1 MYVHTGIISIV
12 DMCKYVFVSYVI
24 YIVYLSV
31 YIYIYVSR
39 VNVLNLY
46 IVYVFC
52 VYVCL
57 FVCSLFLLY
66 QIIQISVVKY
76 YTEDHQRLYMRNHV
90 SHTSRCYLPIGSVTF
105 FPNMVSCCSYNGLK
119 SECSSLYE
127 HIIFN
132 HQYCIPPSHVQ
143 VKPPVWTGVCYRI
156 ARLCFHSS
164 LLVSVKV
171 LCLSVH
177 TLN

>member
-1 MYVHTGIISIV
+1 
-12 DMCKYVFVSYVI
+12 
-24 YIVYLSV
+24 
-31 YIYIYVSR
+31 
-39 VNVLNLY
+39 
-46 IVYVFC
+46 
-52 VYVCL
+52 
-57 FVCSLFLLY
+57 
-66 QIIQISVVKY
+66 
-76 YTEDHQRLYMRNHV
+76 MRNHV
-90 SHTSRCYLPIGSVTF
+90 SHTGRCYLPIGSVTF

-177 TLN
+177 TLNQDIFFQKRKLVFILHLIYHTFLISPHL